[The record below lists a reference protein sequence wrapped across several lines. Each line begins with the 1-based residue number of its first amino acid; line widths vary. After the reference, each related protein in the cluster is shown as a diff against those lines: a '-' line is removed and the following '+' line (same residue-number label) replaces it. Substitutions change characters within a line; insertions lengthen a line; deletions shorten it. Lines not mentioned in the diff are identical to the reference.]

1 MKSIVA
7 STALIASLLPS
18 TVRAERLSFGGG
30 VTVTS
35 DSLVDG
41 LSESGNSPA
50 IQPYL
55 EIAKDGFY
63 AGLWATNLKDDAGN
77 RAELDL
83 TLGYR
88 GETGSGIEYDLGYTQ
103 SFYDKTNAASSELA
117 LSLGAPVTDRLS
129 VSGEVSYD
137 LSEKTFG
144 ESLGAEF
151 ALTDAWTVY
160 ADFGRADPSSSVNW
174 GAGVAYA
181 IDDRTSVDLAIQ
193 DTTST
198 TPLVALS
205 LTYAVGDRSE

>member
-83 TLGYR
+83 TLGVPGR
-88 GETGSGIEYDLGYTQ
+88 
-103 SFYDKTNAASSELA
+103 
-117 LSLGAPVTDRLS
+117 DR
-129 VSGEVSYD
+129 
-137 LSEKTFG
+137 F
-144 ESLGAEF
+144 
-151 ALTDAWTVY
+151 
-160 ADFGRADPSSSVNW
+160 RA
-174 GAGVAYA
+174 
-181 IDDRTSVDLAIQ
+181 
-193 DTTST
+193 
-198 TPLVALS
+198 
-205 LTYAVGDRSE
+205 